1 MDIMA
6 LIVSI
11 LGIIIALFIGLG
23 QIYFAKKMK
32 DFDPETAGSTI
43 QALGTK
49 SLAFGVNLSF

>member
-1 MDIMA
+1 
-6 LIVSI
+6 
-11 LGIIIALFIGLG
+11 
-23 QIYFAKKMK
+23 MK